1 MGWIL
6 LLRRSIDIGAP
17 QPVNFSS
24 DAIKR
29 KRSTMGLY
37 FENHLSTMRRQDKDR
52 DFSILFDG
60 IC

>member
-1 MGWIL
+1 MDSFASAINRYWCIAT
-6 LLRRSIDIGAP
+6 SY
-17 QPVNFSS
+17 FSS

-37 FENHLSTMRRQDKDR
+37 FENHSSTMRRQDKDR